1 METKKSI
8 ITELN
13 LQADKFNDMFIFTI
27 VFENGDIGKMYK
39 KKDKTYEQVGDEVE
53 YTISPKGTVKIAFKG
68 ESKFSNTSTK
78 PSYSNN
84 TNDAKE
90 DIRFSVAFKGAI
102 DLASA
107 GQIGI
112 EDIQATTIGFD
123 KFLEEKKDTNLPF

>member
-68 ESKFSNTSTK
+68 ESKFNNTST
-78 PSYSNN
+78 
-84 TNDAKE
+84 
-90 DIRFSVAFKGAI
+90 
-102 DLASA
+102 
-107 GQIGI
+107 
-112 EDIQATTIGFD
+112 
-123 KFLEEKKDTNLPF
+123 